1 MKVVRQRQVDPG
13 GKSKAGFL
21 SGTLSARVLQCFGWD
36 AAASKLPISELVL
49 DLSKLLECCG
59 QDLSCRQNSWYLIK
73 YSSINRSIDAAENQK
88 VREVLS

>member
-1 MKVVRQRQVDPG
+1 MKVVRKRQVDPG

-21 SGTLSARVLQCFGWD
+21 SGTLSARVLQCWD

-59 QDLSCRQNSWYLIK
+59 QDLSCRQNSRYLIK
-73 YSSINRSIDAAENQK
+73 YSSIDRSIDAAENQK

>member
-21 SGTLSARVLQCFGWD
+21 SGTLSARVLQC
-36 AAASKLPISELVL
+36 SPISELVL

-59 QDLSCRQNSWYLIK
+59 QDLSCRQNSRYLVK
-73 YSSINRSIDAAENQK
+73 YSLIDRSIDAAENQK